1 MNNFYLRKDCRL
13 CKSTD
18 LIKVLPLTPTALC
31 DAYLKKK
38 KEQEIYPLDLFQCKN
53 CGFVQI
59 ECVVDPE
66 IIYRDYIYV
75 TTSSSGLSSHFE
87 NYAKDVFEKLD
98 LKPDNLVLDI
108 GSNDGTLLGYFKK
121 KNVKVLG
128 VEPSIKTAEE
138 ATSRGIETLPEFFDP
153 DLAKKIKEKFGSADL
168 ITINN
173 LYANI
178 DDLHSFTEGLEFLLS
193 PNGVVVIESSYL
205 GDMIDNMVFD
215 FIYHEHLSYFSI
227 LPLIRFFDSFD
238 LRLIHLQHVET
249 KGGSFRYY
257 WARKNSVHVISEDV
271 NKFVR
276 IEKEKNM
283 TEVYF
288 RDYADRIDK
297 EKTKLLQEL
306 EKLKGKKKIIGYG
319 ASATSTTL
327 IYYFRL
333 ENYLDYLVD
342 DNPGKIDTYSPGLH
356 IPVKN
361 PDVLNSEEDAVL
373 VVLAWRY
380 FDLIQSKLK
389 NHKLTLICPLPEFR
403 KQNLKK

>member
-1 MNNFYLRKDCRL
+1 MDNFYLKKDCRL
-13 CKSTD
+13 CKSTE
-18 LIKVLPLTPTALC
+18 LIKILPLTPTALC
-31 DAYLKKK
+31 DAYLKNKK
-38 KEQEIYPLDLFQCKN
+38 DQEIYPLDLFQCKN

-87 NYAKDVFEKLD
+87 NYAKDVFENLN
-98 LKPDNLVLDI
+98 LKPNNLVMDI
-108 GSNDGTLLGYFKK
+108 GSNDGTLLSYFKK

-138 ATSRGIETLPEFFDP
+138 ATQRGIETLPEFFNV
-153 DLAKKIKEKFGSADL
+153 DLAKKIKGKFGSVDL

-173 LYANI
+173 LFANI
-178 DDLHSFTEGLEFLLS
+178 DDLHSFVEGLEFLLS
-193 PNGVVVIESSYL
+193 PQGVVVIESSYL
-205 GDMIDNMVFD
+205 GDMVDNMVFD

-227 LPLIRFFDSFD
+227 LPLIKFFDSFD
-238 LRLIHLQHVET
+238 MRLIHLQHVET

-257 WARKNSVHVISEDV
+257 WARKNSLHVVSSDV
-271 NKFVR
+271 EKFVG

-283 TEVYF
+283 TESYF
-288 RDYADRIDK
+288 KNYESRII
-297 EKTKLLQEL
+297 EVKTTLTKEL
-306 EKLKGKKKIIGYG
+306 EKFKEKKIVGYG

-327 IYYFRL
+327 IYHFGL
-333 ENYLDYLVD
+333 EKFLDYLVD

-356 IPVKN
+356 IPVKD
-361 PDVLNSEEDAVL
+361 PSILDFEDNVVL

-380 FDLIQSKLK
+380 FDLIKSKLK
-389 NHKLTLICPLPEFR
+389 NQKLILICPLPEFR
-403 KQNLKK
+403 EETLL

>member
-205 GDMIDNMVFD
+205 GDMVDNMVFD

-227 LPLIRFFDSFD
+227 LPLIKFFDSFD
-238 LRLIHLQHVET
+238 MRLIHLQHVGT

-257 WARKNSVHVISEDV
+257 WARKDSLHVVSSDV
-271 NKFVR
+271 EKFVR
-276 IEKEKNM
+276 IEKEKNI
-283 TEVYF
+283 TELYF
-288 RDYADRIDK
+288 KNYESKII
-297 EKTKLLQEL
+297 EVKTTLIKEL
-306 EKLKGKKKIIGYG
+306 EKFKEKKIVGYG

-327 IYYFRL
+327 IYHFGL
-333 ENYLDYLVD
+333 EKFLDYLVD

-361 PDVLNSEEDAVL
+361 PSVLDLENNAVL

-380 FDLIQSKLK
+380 FDLIKSKLK
-389 NHKLTLICPLPEFR
+389 NQKLTLICPLPEFR
-403 KQNLKK
+403 IETLL

>member
-13 CKSTD
+13 CKSAD
-18 LIKVLPLTPTALC
+18 LIKVLPLAPTALC

-38 KEQEIYPLDLFQCKN
+38 KDQEIYPLDLFQCKN

-87 NYAKDVFEKLD
+87 SYAKDVFENLN
-98 LKPDNLVLDI
+98 LKPNNLVMDI
-108 GSNDGTLLGYFKK
+108 GSNDGTLLSYFKR

-138 ATSRGIETLPEFFDP
+138 ATQRGIETLPEFFNI

-173 LYANI
+173 LFANI
-178 DDLHSFTEGLEFLLS
+178 DDLHSFVEGLEFLLS
-193 PNGVVVIESSYL
+193 PQGVVVIESSYL
-205 GDMIDNMVFD
+205 GDMVDNMVFD

-227 LPLIRFFDSFD
+227 LPLIKFFDSFD
-238 LRLIHLQHVET
+238 MRLIHLQHVGT

-257 WARKNSVHVISEDV
+257 WARKDSLHVVSSDV
-271 NKFVR
+271 EKFVG

-283 TEVYF
+283 IESYFKNYENRIIEV
-288 RDYADRIDK
+288 
-297 EKTKLLQEL
+297 KTTLIKEL
-306 EKLKGKKKIIGYG
+306 EKFKEKKIVGYG

-327 IYYFRL
+327 IYHFGL
-333 ENYLDYLVD
+333 EKFLNYLVD

-356 IPVKN
+356 IPVKS
-361 PDVLNSEEDAVL
+361 PSVLDFEDNAVL
-373 VVLAWRY
+373 VILAWRY
-380 FDLIQSKLK
+380 FDLIKSKLK
-389 NHKLTLICPLPEFR
+389 NQKLTLICPLPEFMIET
-403 KQNLKK
+403 LL

>member
-13 CKSTD
+13 CKSAD
-18 LIKVLPLTPTALC
+18 LIKVLPLAPTALC

-38 KEQEIYPLDLFQCKN
+38 KDQEIYPLDLFQCKN

-87 NYAKDVFEKLD
+87 SYAKDVFENLN
-98 LKPDNLVLDI
+98 LKPNNLVMDI
-108 GSNDGTLLGYFKK
+108 GSNDGTLLSYFKR

-138 ATSRGIETLPEFFDP
+138 ATRRGIETLPEFFNI

-173 LYANI
+173 LFANI
-178 DDLHSFTEGLEFLLS
+178 DDLHSFVEGLEFLLS
-193 PNGVVVIESSYL
+193 PQGVVVIESSYL
-205 GDMIDNMVFD
+205 GDMVDNMVFD

-227 LPLIRFFDSFD
+227 LPLIKFFDSFD
-238 LRLIHLQHVET
+238 MSLIHLQHVGT

-257 WARKNSVHVISEDV
+257 WARKDSLHVVSSDV
-271 NKFVR
+271 EKFVR
-276 IEKEKNM
+276 IEKEKNI
-283 TEVYF
+283 TELYF
-288 RDYADRIDK
+288 KNYESKII
-297 EKTKLLQEL
+297 EVKTTLIKEL
-306 EKLKGKKKIIGYG
+306 EKFKEKKIVGYG

-327 IYYFRL
+327 IYHFGL
-333 ENYLDYLVD
+333 EKFLDYLVD

-361 PDVLNSEEDAVL
+361 PSVLDLEDNTVL
-373 VVLAWRY
+373 VILAWRY
-380 FDLIQSKLK
+380 FDLIKSKLK
-389 NHKLTLICPLPEFR
+389 NQKLTLICPLPEFR
-403 KQNLKK
+403 KTGY